1 MLSFNQFIVEVLDNP
16 FNTTELAFDH
26 PITKA
31 IKKEVSRHIPDVSMI
46 KVHSL
51 DDGKEGHMFSF
62 YHNGAHEI
70 HHINKEGISGEKT
83 IRQTS
88 SPNPRFV
95 ATMTNRALDIVKSG
109 YGVRIVSPESLSK
122 NYYSLGKRISK
133 KHNLEISNQNIYD
146 HSQDKE
152 NKYHSFEISNKK
164 KWFRDVNVRK
174 KIFDNGE

>member
-1 MLSFNQFIVEVLDNP
+1 MLSFNQFIIEVLDRP
-16 FNTTELAFDH
+16 FDISELSADH

-31 IKKEVSRHIPDVSMI
+31 IKKEVSSHIPNVSMI

-70 HHINKEGISGEKT
+70 HHINKEGISGEKI

-109 YGVRIVSPESLSK
+109 YGVRIVSPKSLSK
-122 NYYSLGKRISK
+122 SYYNLGKRIAK
-133 KHNLEISNQNIYD
+133 KHNLEISNQTTYE
-146 HSQDKE
+146 HPQDKE
-152 NKYHSFEISNKK
+152 NIYHKFEISNKK
-164 KWFRDVNVRK
+164 KWFRDVNERK
-174 KIFDNGE
+174 KIFVDGE